1 MRNFQYPRPI
11 VIEKYTG
18 GTDSDYNQEDRT
30 KDDNWTAH
38 WNGFCREVARGSSE
52 FFRTARLDARI
63 ERVFKV
69 RWNPD
74 VLKIDSLDYRVR
86 FETKTWYLTGSPED
100 EQSDDRELTLACTH
114 WVEVANA

>member
-1 MRNFQYPRPI
+1 MRNYQYNRPI

-18 GTDSDYNQEDRT
+18 GTDAAYNQEDRT
-30 KDDNWTAH
+30 RDDNWSEY
-38 WNGFCREVARGSSE
+38 WSGFCREVSRGSSE

-74 VLKIDSLDYRVR
+74 VNDINGLDYRVQ
-86 FETKTWYLTGSPED
+86 FENKTQYLTGPALDED
-100 EQSDDRELTLACTH
+100 AADRELTLTCTE
-114 WVEVANA
+114 WVEATNA